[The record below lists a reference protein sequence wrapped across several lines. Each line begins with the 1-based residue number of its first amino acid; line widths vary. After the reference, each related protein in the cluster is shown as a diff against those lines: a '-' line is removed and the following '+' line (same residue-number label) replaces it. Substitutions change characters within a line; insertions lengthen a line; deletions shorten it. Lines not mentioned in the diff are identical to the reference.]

1 MPFFD
6 CTMLGG
12 LSAMGFDV
20 AEVQFGLPDDRVLRE
35 GVQARDVGDVLRAEF
50 TGQDA
55 SALQLVL
62 PRLDGDVTPYA
73 LSLSRLEGVAR
84 VATTDGVYAGG
95 AQVPPAAAAIGASG
109 SDATGAW
116 LTVVPSL
123 DTNSPAAEKLVRQAR
138 DLDPPGQML
147 VTGESAFLVDGK
159 NSISSRLWIAALLIA
174 VSTFILLFLFTGSVV
189 LPIKALLLNLLSLG
203 AVLGVMTWIFQ
214 DGHLSGLLDFTPT
227 PSRPQCRSCCSA
239 WLSVSPWTTRSSG
252 SHASRRSTTPA
263 PTRARP

>member
-95 AQVPPAAAAIGASG
+95 AQGAACRCRHRRVGLGRDRRLAHRRPVPGHQQPRRRKAR
-109 SDATGAW
+109 T
-116 LTVVPSL
+116 PS
-123 DTNSPAAEKLVRQAR
+123 TRPRSTRAGAR
-138 DLDPPGQML
+138 DG
-147 VTGESAFLVDGK
+147 
-159 NSISSRLWIAALLIA
+159 
-174 VSTFILLFLFTGSVV
+174 
-189 LPIKALLLNLLSLG
+189 
-203 AVLGVMTWIFQ
+203 
-214 DGHLSGLLDFTPT
+214 
-227 PSRPQCRSCCSA
+227 
-239 WLSVSPWTTRSSG
+239 
-252 SHASRRSTTPA
+252 
-263 PTRARP
+263 